1 MPQEVIKQ
9 RLVTGIYPNFAAA
22 VQTIYATE
30 GIRGFYAAWLPTV
43 RRAVWPFASI
53 PHPHPRPRPRPRPR
67 PHPHPAQVSRNVPFV
82 AITFTSF
89 AALQRRR
96 LSERGEEGRPEP
108 QPRTPNPNPEP
119 EPRTRTLNPNPEP
132 EP

>member
-43 RRAVWPFASI
+43 RRAVWRRVTPCDDYHPTLTLART
-53 PHPHPRPRPRPRPR
+53 PHHSTLTTQPSPSPSPLPSPS
-67 PHPHPAQVSRNVPFV
+67 PSPSPSPLTLTLTMTLTQVSRNVP
-82 AITFTSF
+82 
-89 AALQRRR
+89 
-96 LSERGEEGRPEP
+96 
-108 QPRTPNPNPEP
+108 
-119 EPRTRTLNPNPEP
+119 
-132 EP
+132 